1 MISSR
6 EDFAK
11 YPFTKEAANYVQKL
25 DLNVEMLTN
34 PEYIRVVDTAKKR
47 VQEALI
53 NRTVSAEVKADETE
67 FTILSF
73 PIAVLFV
80 SAINNDFLK
89 RRFALVEAR
98 RAYEILKEE
107 KDDDKIV
114 KIAQTS
120 FKWKARVEKHIFF
133 LNLATYLRN
142 SAGTLA
148 RDDRWKLV
156 NKTIE
161 YGEVFLSKNEFA
173 RLLQEEV
180 QKHIVKTIEGRG
192 TIVLKD
198 VLRGAVDE
206 ISETLTQL
214 RKEMRNEE
222 LPGKAV
228 SSAYPPCIKRLYE
241 LLLIGQHI
249 SHMGRF
255 TLTSFLL
262 TVGVEV
268 NDLVKIFT
276 DVSDFDQ
283 RQTRYQV
290 EHIAGKKG
298 SRTQYTPPKC
308 STLKTHGL
316 CFHPDDIC
324 ETITRPID
332 YYRKKIKHI
341 KKILME

>member
-25 DLNVEMLTN
+25 DLNIDVLSN
-34 PEYIRVVDTAKKR
+34 PEYIRIVDIAKNR

-53 NRTVSAEVKADETE
+53 HGEVPIEFGTE
-67 FTILSF
+67 EVEFIILSF
-73 PIAVLFV
+73 PVAVLFV
-80 SAINNDFLK
+80 SVINDDFLK
-89 RRFALVEAR
+89 RRFALAEAR
-98 RAYEILKEE
+98 RAYEILKVE
-107 KDDDKIV
+107 KNDEKIV

-120 FKWKARVEKHIFF
+120 FKWKARAEKHVFF
-133 LNLATYLRN
+133 LNMANYLRN
-142 SAGTLA
+142 SAGSLA

-156 NKTIE
+156 NKTVD
-161 YGEVFLSKNEFA
+161 YGEVFLSKNEFT

-180 QKHIVKTIEGRG
+180 RIHIEKNIEERG
-192 TIVLKD
+192 KIVLKD
-198 VLRGAVDE
+198 SLIGVVDE
-206 ISETLTQL
+206 ISETLAQL
-214 RKEMRNEE
+214 REEMRDEE
-222 LPGKAV
+222 LPKNAV
-228 SSAYPPCIKRLYE
+228 SSAYPPCIKQLYD
-241 LLLIGQHI
+241 LLLIGRHI

-262 TVGVEV
+262 TVGVKID
-268 NDLVKIFT
+268 NLVKIYM

-298 SRTQYTPPKC
+298 SKTQYTPPNC
-308 STLKTHGL
+308 NTLKTHGI
-316 CFHPDDIC
+316 CYHPDEIC
-324 ETITRPID
+324 KTIERPTS

-341 KKILME
+341 RKISTE